1 MRITKYTHACL
12 RLEHGGGVLVID
24 PGVFSEPESL
34 DGADAVLITHEH
46 FDHIDIEKL
55 RAAAARQPA
64 LTVYTHPDVEAQ
76 LVDLDAEKFAVA
88 PGDTFV
94 AAGMTVRA
102 RGGQHAIIHPDIPRI
117 VNVGYLIES
126 PDGPIYHPGDSFFV
140 PEDEVA
146 TLFVPVSAPW
156 LRLAEAIDFTR
167 ALRPDRAFALHD
179 SLLVEA
185 GQQIVT
191 GHMTR
196 LSGTHYTR
204 LQPGESV

>member
-24 PGVFSEPESL
+24 PGVFSEPEAL

-46 FDHIDIEKL
+46 MDHVDVDRL
-55 RAAAARQPA
+55 RAAAHRHE
-64 LTVYTHPDVEAQ
+64 LTVHTHPDVEA
-76 LVDLDAEKFAVA
+76 LLTDLDADVYGVR
-88 PGDTFV
+88 PGDSFV

-102 RGGQHAIIHPDIPRI
+102 HGGQHAIIHADIPRI
-117 VNVGYLIES
+117 VNVGFVIDS
-126 PDGPIYHPGDSFFV
+126 PDGTIYHPGDAFHV
-140 PEDEVA
+140 PDEAVA

-156 LRLAEAIDFTR
+156 LKLAEAIDFTR
-167 ALRPDRAFALHD
+167 SVKPERAFALHD

-185 GQQIVT
+185 GQQMVT

-196 LSGTHYTR
+196 LSGTQYTR
-204 LQPGESV
+204 LDPGTTI

>member
-12 RLEHGGGVLVID
+12 RLEHNGGVLVID
-24 PGVFSEPESL
+24 PGVFTEPEAL

-46 FDHIDIEKL
+46 MDHVDLDRL
-55 RAAAARQPA
+55 REAAARYPE
-64 LTVYTHPDVEAQ
+64 LTVHTHPDVEAQ
-76 LVDLDAEKFAVA
+76 LTDLDADVFAVS

-102 RGGQHAIIHPDIPRI
+102 HGGQHAVIHPDIPRI
-117 VNVGYLIES
+117 VNVAFAVDT
-126 PDGPIYHPGDSFFV
+126 PDGPLYHPGDSFHV
-140 PEDEVA
+140 PDEEIA

-156 LRLAEAIDFTR
+156 LKLAEAIDFAR
-167 ALRPDRAFALHD
+167 AVKPERAFALHD

-185 GQQIVT
+185 GQQMVT

-196 LSGTHYTR
+196 LSGTHYMR
-204 LQPGESV
+204 LEPGTSI

>member
-12 RLEHGGGVLVID
+12 RLEHAGGVMVID
-24 PGVFSEPESL
+24 PGVFTEPEAL
-34 DGADAVLITHEH
+34 EGVDAVLVTHEH
-46 FDHIDIEKL
+46 FDHIDIDRL
-55 RAAAARQPA
+55 RAAAAKQPA
-64 LTVYTHPDVEAQ
+64 LTVYAHPDVDAQ
-76 LVDLDAEKFAVA
+76 LTELDAEKFAVA

-102 RGGQHAIIHPDIPRI
+102 HGGQHAVIHPDIPRI
-117 VNVGYLIES
+117 VNVSFLIES
-126 PDGPIYHPGDSFFV
+126 PDGPIYHPGDSFHV
-140 PEDEVA
+140 PDEEVA

-156 LRLAEAIDFTR
+156 LKLSEAIDFTR
-167 ALRPDRAFALHD
+167 AVKPERAFALHD

-191 GHMTR
+191 GHMNR

-204 LQPGESV
+204 LEPGTTV

>member
-12 RLEHGGGVLVID
+12 RLEHSGGVLVID
-24 PGVFSEPESL
+24 PGVFSEPEAL

-46 FDHIDIEKL
+46 VDHVDLDKL
-55 RAAAARQPA
+55 RAAAAAQPE
-64 LTVYTHPDVEAQ
+64 LTVHTHPDVEAQ
-76 LVDLDAEKFAVA
+76 LTDLDADVFAVN
-88 PGDTFV
+88 PGDIFV

-102 RGGQHAIIHPDIPRI
+102 HGGQHAVIHPDIPRI
-117 VNVGYLIES
+117 VNVGFVIDA
-126 PDGPIYHPGDSFFV
+126 PDGPIYHPGDSFHV
-140 PEDEVA
+140 PDEEVA

-156 LRLAEAIDFTR
+156 LKLAEAIDFAR
-167 ALRPDRAFALHD
+167 AVKPERAFALHD

-185 GQQIVT
+185 GQQMVT

-204 LQPGESV
+204 LEPGQTI